1 MRCMRL
7 RWYQRLRPAPPERRR
22 LHRTAARGLQ
32 DRQLPDVYPSGVS
45 ADIWVGAITTLAGGV
60 LGSTVSLLVSRQQA
74 RDARRQRVEE
84 ETLARRRRSEDRRYA
99 AYSDFLTRTR
109 SFRNAVEAYYTSPRA
124 KPALAEIDA
133 LLQNANDA
141 SALVF
146 LVVEGRDTYD
156 GGRSVLRTL
165 SRARAVL
172 HEVAKSPAT
181 DPWDELKVSLGKAI
195 REFQNAARSELG
207 VSGPTVP
214 WEDRG

>member
-1 MRCMRL
+1 
-7 RWYQRLRPAPPERRR
+7 
-22 LHRTAARGLQ
+22 
-32 DRQLPDVYPSGVS
+32 VS

-60 LGSTVSLLVSRQQA
+60 LGSTVSLLMSRQQA
-74 RDARRQRVEE
+74 RDAWRQRLEE
-84 ETLARRRRSEDRRYA
+84 ETLALRRRSEDRRYS
-99 AYSDFLTRTR
+99 AYSDFLTHTR
-109 SFRNAVEAYYTSPRA
+109 SFRNAVETYYTSPRA

-146 LVVEGRDTYD
+146 LVVEGRDTYE
-156 GGRSVLRTL
+156 GGRSVLQTL

-172 HEVAKSPAT
+172 HEVATSPA
-181 DPWDELKVSLGKAI
+181 DPWDELNVSLGKAI

-214 WEDRG
+214 WEDRGRRTGAASPGLDRQDK

>member
-1 MRCMRL
+1 M
-7 RWYQRLRPAPPERRR
+7 
-22 LHRTAARGLQ
+22 
-32 DRQLPDVYPSGVS
+32 S

-60 LGSTVSLLVSRQQA
+60 LGGTVSLLVSRQQA
-74 RDARRQRVEE
+74 RDARQQRVED
-84 ETLARRRRSEDRRYA
+84 ETLALRRRSEDRRYA

-109 SFRNAVEAYYTSPRA
+109 SFRNAAEAYYTSPRA

-146 LVVEGRDTYD
+146 LVVEGQDTFE
-156 GGRSVLRTL
+156 GGRSVLQTL

-172 HEVAKSPAT
+172 HEVTTSPVT
-181 DPWDELKVSLGKAI
+181 DPWDELNASLGMAI

-214 WEDRG
+214 WEDRGRRTEAASP

>member
-1 MRCMRL
+1 
-7 RWYQRLRPAPPERRR
+7 
-22 LHRTAARGLQ
+22 
-32 DRQLPDVYPSGVS
+32 VS

-60 LGSTVSLLVSRQQA
+60 LGGTVSLLVSRQQA
-74 RDARRQRVEE
+74 RDARQQRVED
-84 ETLARRRRSEDRRYA
+84 ETLALRRRSEDRRYA

-146 LVVEGRDTYD
+146 LVVEGQDTFE
-156 GGRSVLRTL
+156 GGRSVLQTL

-172 HEVAKSPAT
+172 HEVATSPVT
-181 DPWDELKVSLGKAI
+181 DPWDELNASLGKAI

-214 WEDRG
+214 WEDRGRRMGAASP

>member
-1 MRCMRL
+1 
-7 RWYQRLRPAPPERRR
+7 
-22 LHRTAARGLQ
+22 
-32 DRQLPDVYPSGVS
+32 VYPFSVS

-60 LGSTVSLLVSRQQA
+60 LGSTASLLVSRQQA
-74 RDARRQRVEE
+74 RDARRQRAED
-84 ETLARRRRSEDRRYA
+84 ETRALRRRSEDRRYA

-109 SFRNAVEAYYTSPRA
+109 SFRNAVEAYYTNPRA

-146 LVVEGRDTYD
+146 LVVEGRDTYE
-156 GGRSVLRTL
+156 GGRSVLQTL

-172 HEVAKSPAT
+172 HEVAKSPA
-181 DPWDELKVSLGKAI
+181 PWEELNLSLGKAI

-214 WEDRG
+214 WEDRGREPGASSP